1 MADSTGLSELSAAE
15 LAHELNTLPASVDST
30 LGVYFVPAL
39 TGLGAPW
46 WDDSARG
53 VICGLS
59 RGVKRAHLIRAAL
72 ESITYQIADVVVAMR
87 QHEEFTLT
95 ALMVD
100 GGPTNNDWLMQYQ
113 ADLLGCP
120 VMRSDVPELSAIGAA
135 LLARKALHPGST
147 ADLQAFLTEHSTF
160 PATSVYKRAG
170 RSGAMRSTEHY
181 GNRTRQPDRQ
191 TARRHAFTYH
201 RRNPAHNDIAIPEY
215 IRGNFRP

>member
-1 MADSTGLSELSAAE
+1 
-15 LAHELNTLPASVDST
+15 
-30 LGVYFVPAL
+30 
-39 TGLGAPW
+39 
-46 WDDSARG
+46 
-53 VICGLS
+53 
-59 RGVKRAHLIRAAL
+59 
-72 ESITYQIADVVVAMR
+72 
-87 QHEEFTLT
+87 
-95 ALMVD
+95 MVD
-100 GGPTNNDWLMQYQ
+100 GGPTNNDWLIQYQ

-160 PATSVYKRAG
+160 QPDMARHQRLQTRWQG
-170 RSGAMRSTEHY
+170 GAMRSTEHY

-215 IRGNFRP
+215 IREISDRKSLPAQGLICSNIKIQEQSHEITYNPF